1 MAHKHAPANATPEER
16 PPSRR
21 VSVDVS
27 RLQEEDL
34 PKAVPSAT
42 YKQRSEEFK
51 RQFRQVP
58 EADRLIV
65 DYACALQKDIL
76 LQGRLYLS
84 ENWLCFHS
92 NIFGWETLIT
102 IALKDIS
109 SMTKEKTARLIP
121 NAIQISTNNEKF
133 FFTSFANRDKS
144 FLTVFR
150 MWQNVLMGEHLS
162 KREFWLMVQQNY
174 GNELGLNSEEMEGI
188 TMQTEGISNSS
199 LSRGSYDG
207 SSDKTGTPRTPGT
220 LKVPSITKVPKTE
233 NQNKDPVTPLLVD
246 YPGLLGTAVI
256 NGTEQVA
263 VVSCH
268 EETQVDGLDKC
279 NFPSTPERKQSVQTN
294 IKTPSAALDLNGN
307 KGFHREKSSSSDTTD
322 GAENTVFG
330 SDLQGRLFINR
341 VFRIS
346 ADHMFEL
353 LFTDSHF
360 VRRFMESRKIL
371 GLVSGPW
378 KTDNSSNQ
386 TRLLNYTITIANP
399 LIGKFS
405 TADEKQILYKESRQG
420 QYYLVD
426 AEVMM
431 HEVPYHDYFYNLNRY
446 CIIRTSKHKCR
457 LRVSTDVQ
465 YKKHPWGIIKSVIEK
480 NSFSGLQN
488 YFNQMESDLLAEESP
503 GSQSLV
509 DPSKPGGLR
518 RRGRTCSL
526 SEQLSKQ
533 LSAGDGS
540 LDPREEGAGR
550 ILERKEEA
558 HGWNVHRLVLGMSV
572 VLFFLILL
580 NITLFYKLSKIESVA
595 QRIHLPSRIPL
606 PDTPS
611 LK

>member
-1 MAHKHAPANATPEER
+1 
-16 PPSRR
+16 
-21 VSVDVS
+21 
-27 RLQEEDL
+27 
-34 PKAVPSAT
+34 
-42 YKQRSEEFK
+42 
-51 RQFRQVP
+51 
-58 EADRLIV
+58 

-188 TMQTEGISNSS
+188 TMQTEEQKKKKKPQKRMSIKGQE
-199 LSRGSYDG
+199 R
-207 SSDKTGTPRTPGT
+207 SDK
-220 LKVPSITKVPKTE
+220 LSKALSALEEPSSNIPKTHGKSMGGGRKE
-233 NQNKDPVTPLLVD
+233 IKRERSPCEKTPPSVNL
-246 YPGLLGTAVI
+246 
-256 NGTEQVA
+256 
-263 VVSCH
+263 
-268 EETQVDGLDKC
+268 KC
-279 NFPSTPERKQSVQTN
+279 PLETPERKQSVQTN

-540 LDPREEGAGR
+540 LDPREEGAGKR
-550 ILERKEEA
+550 HSARRKRTLLFFLTSCIA
-558 HGWNVHRLVLGMSV
+558 LQ
-572 VLFFLILL
+572 LFFLILL

-611 LK
+611 LNLSPNLVIGEETPPREKMEMKRLKGVLTDSINLLEQ

>member
-1 MAHKHAPANATPEER
+1 
-16 PPSRR
+16 
-21 VSVDVS
+21 
-27 RLQEEDL
+27 
-34 PKAVPSAT
+34 
-42 YKQRSEEFK
+42 
-51 RQFRQVP
+51 
-58 EADRLIV
+58 
-65 DYACALQKDIL
+65 
-76 LQGRLYLS
+76 
-84 ENWLCFHS
+84 
-92 NIFGWETLIT
+92 
-102 IALKDIS
+102 
-109 SMTKEKTARLIP
+109 MTKEKTARLIP

-540 LDPREEGAGR
+540 LDPREEGAGKR
-550 ILERKEEA
+550 HSARRKER
-558 HGWNVHRLVLGMSV
+558 HFIVQICKRKYLQYLLMW
-572 VLFFLILL
+572 LFFLILL

-611 LK
+611 LNLSPNLVIGEETPPREKMEMKRLKGVLTDSINLLEQLRSSLTALQETFELLNNTSVTPGR